1 METTAKKGNRN
12 LLICAVIAIAFIL
25 LWFSCN
31 NRKEGTTIIETKEVK
46 GSFPTVQAKDIEV
59 KDIPA
64 AAIRQNVSRQ
74 KVSNSTPFEVEN
86 FKEKYKITQK
96 QYDSLLVVNRTLDS
110 LANASNDK
118 RYQEIYNQ
126 CKLVEF
132 KHEFNNDTINITL
145 TGLSRGAPQGLN
157 VNYKIKPRKDTIQL
171 KQMWCRVFLGG
182 EVGINKELNQGTYKL
197 NLTVQNA
204 KNDLISGSFQR
215 ILNQNFYLVGYQ
227 KALFTI
233 NKRAKKK

>member
-1 METTAKKGNRN
+1 METTAKKGNWN

-31 NRKEGTTIIETKEVK
+31 NRKEGSAVIDTKEVK
-46 GSFPTVQAKDIEV
+46 GSFPTVQEKDIEV
-59 KDIPA
+59 KEIPLV
-64 AAIRQNVSRQ
+64 QELSSGVKLGSSNDVEKF
-74 KVSNSTPFEVEN
+74 KVLYNL
-86 FKEKYKITQK
+86 TQK